1 MSLRF
6 RNDSKPI
13 GRRGQYEYYEW
24 RLSVDEPP
32 EVLETVDRVEY
43 RLHPTFPNPVR
54 TIDDRA
60 SRFELVSA
68 GWGEFTVLITVY
80 MRIGP
85 QLDTEHRVEL
95 GWARPCAAPPI
106 APWIWP

>member
-1 MSLRF
+1 MSLHF
-6 RNDSKPI
+6 RNTSRPI
-13 GRRGQYEYYEW
+13 GRRGSYEYYEW
-24 RLSVDEPP
+24 RLFLDEPP
-32 EVLETVDRVEY
+32 EVLDRVDRVEY

-80 MRIGP
+80 MRDGS
-85 QLDTEHRVEL
+85 QLDTEHRVQL
-95 GWARPCAAPPI
+95 GQDRR
-106 APWIWP
+106 

>member
-1 MSLRF
+1 ME
-6 RNDSKPI
+6 K
-13 GRRGQYEYYEW
+13 
-24 RLSVDEPP
+24 
-32 EVLETVDRVEY
+32 VDRAEY
-43 RLHPTFPNPVR
+43 RLHPTLPDPVR

-60 SRFELVSA
+60 PRFELFSA

>member
-1 MSLRF
+1 MNLRF

-13 GRRGQYEYYEW
+13 GRRGPNEYYEW
-24 RLSVDEPP
+24 RLFLDEPP
-32 EVLETVDRVEY
+32 EVLAKVDRVEY

-60 SRFELVSA
+60 SGFALVSA

-80 MRIGP
+80 MRDGT
-85 QLDTEHRVEL
+85 QLDTEHRLRL
-95 GWARPCAAPPI
+95 G
-106 APWIWP
+106 